1 MALMNEIVVCSQV
14 FQVKL
19 RTCTCHDVDIGDAHS
34 IKQHAHIVNPH
45 QAGCFK
51 ERGTVY
57 ATEWYCKAQPKPVE
71 FSMCVNTKAG
81 DRYKF

>member
-1 MALMNEIVVCSQV
+1 MMALMNEFVVCFPDV
-14 FQVKL
+14 PGK
-19 RTCTCHDVDIGDAHS
+19 TTYTCHDVDIGDAHS

-71 FSMCVNTKAG
+71 FSMCFSTKAS
-81 DRYKF
+81 DSYKF